1 MTITI
6 ITPSALSLS
15 LCSAPVDP
23 LSSPPDVAVRCLHW
37 IDASIGAAHDES
49 VDPLSGTFIDD
60 DVDAASTTAGASE
73 DASSS
78 SSRQSNGLLRDD
90 ADKFLQKLP
99 SLAKNQGNL
108 ATKKEAKEEN
118 VEDSKKIEDQIGL
131 NVLTVGFGRNM
142 VSRWTEM
149 MEMMLIVDCGV

>member
-49 VDPLSGTFIDD
+49 VDPLSGTFIND

-78 SSRQSNGLLRDD
+78 SSSSSTRQSNGLLRDD

-142 VSRWTEM
+142 V
-149 MEMMLIVDCGV
+149 